1 FCGACLAPL
10 VVSDYARSAKPTY
23 ADPHERQRKPLRLRH
38 GGSDPG
44 YCNANQATKK
54 KAALR
59 AAFVIYHH
67 MLCTAGTVMFS
78 SY

>member
-1 FCGACLAPL
+1 MLWGP
-10 VVSDYARSAKPTY
+10 VVLSAYARNAKPTY
-23 ADPHERQRKPLRLRH
+23 AELHRPAPIRRPTVSARGLPPAVHPL
-38 GGSDPG
+38 PT
-44 YCNANQATKK
+44 QQTKK